1 MLGIDYTKKK
11 TKLNDEVITSL
22 LVQSTSIGGVLMN
35 HLEQ

>member
-11 TKLNDEVITSL
+11 TKLTEESVNHL
-22 LVQSTSIGGVLMN
+22 LVQSTTIGGVLMN

>member
-11 TKLNDEVITSL
+11 TKLNEETVTQL

-35 HLEQ
+35 HLQQ

>member
-11 TKLNDEVITSL
+11 TRLNEEMINNL